1 MTALQDGTRAKTD
14 PSRYVGSTRIPYI
27 VLPSGGSA
35 RAKLGN
41 LAVVFNGKNGKI
53 VNAIY
58 ADVGPSN
65 KIGEG
70 SIALAEALAIPSSP
84 RTGGVSSGV
93 ILCTAITCIF
103 YSKTII

>member
-1 MTALQDGTRAKTD
+1 MELGQKL
-14 PSRYVGSTRIPYI
+14 IPVAMLVLLGYPIKI

-35 RAKLGN
+35 GAKLGD